1 LISAVEAIR
10 DRADSTDV
18 ARALD
23 DRLRFVIGQHDSFVS
38 ADELREFDVRE
49 IHGAGHLV
57 NLERP
62 DEFSVQLQEFL
73 DGL

>member
-1 LISAVEAIR
+1 MLFRS
-10 DRADSTDV
+10 RADSTDV

-23 DRLRFVIGQHDSFVS
+23 DRLRFVIGEHDSFVS
-38 ADELREFDVRE
+38 TDELGEFDVRE

-62 DEFSVQLQEFL
+62 EEFSAQLQEFL
-73 DGL
+73 GGL